1 MDRSSKETMKA
12 LDILSK
18 ITMQEDKIESQEN
31 LKAMDSVIKAEL
43 DQQKI
48 DSSIESVRIKAMER
62 LAAMQDKDSRERD
75 FKIADV
81 IKDVVSK
88 EPKQKKENDD
98 A

>member
-1 MDRSSKETMKA
+1 MSFKGNP
-12 LDILSK
+12 ILG
-18 ITMQEDKIESQEN
+18 DKSYGKN
-31 LKAMDSVIKAEL
+31 KKKFK
-43 DQQKI
+43 KI
-48 DSSIESVRIKAMER
+48 DSNIESVRIKAMER